1 MNNKLIKFTFIFLL
15 ISIVDAQ
22 WESRTAFTIEKSRK
36 EIGLLSP
43 LRIGLQNGSE
53 LVINKFLLMPNISIK
68 QGRPAFNQWSMAQR
82 FQIEYPSLG
91 MKWLQSPLGM
101 ELGDPNMFALISP
114 EFNIPQMLSFYTEI
128 IGTTGSITNGRLT
141 LNGGIGF
148 SLNGKDLSDDA
159 TIDLPIIY
167 PRLSIYYNQILVK
180 MGGEYNKQIT
190 DKISYLIDY
199 DMYLMPNGRGRYAFE
214 QKGLIVWERTE
225 KFRILFGY
233 KLIAGEYPFG
243 TQAHFLPL
251 LDLQFGW

>member
-22 WESRTAFTIEKSRK
+22 WESRTAFTIEKGRK

-148 SLNGKDLSDDA
+148 TEDPNIYIKSDTGYNAKMIPVFKVNRVGEEIAPEAVAPGDVIQVVDCVGK
-159 TIDLPIIY
+159 
-167 PRLSIYYNQILVK
+167 
-180 MGGEYNKQIT
+180 
-190 DKISYLIDY
+190 
-199 DMYLMPNGRGRYAFE
+199 F
-214 QKGLIVWERTE
+214 
-225 KFRILFGY
+225 
-233 KLIAGEYPFG
+233 
-243 TQAHFLPL
+243 
-251 LDLQFGW
+251 

>member
-1 MNNKLIKFTFIFLL
+1 
-15 ISIVDAQ
+15 
-22 WESRTAFTIEKSRK
+22 
-36 EIGLLSP
+36 
-43 LRIGLQNGSE
+43 
-53 LVINKFLLMPNISIK
+53 
-68 QGRPAFNQWSMAQR
+68 
-82 FQIEYPSLG
+82 

-180 MGGEYNKQIT
+180 MGGEYNKQIPWHYEKKT
-190 DKISYLIDY
+190 KTRLCKTCGFINSCSY
-199 DMYLMPNGRGRYAFE
+199 
-214 QKGLIVWERTE
+214 
-225 KFRILFGY
+225 
-233 KLIAGEYPFG
+233 
-243 TQAHFLPL
+243 
-251 LDLQFGW
+251 

>member
-1 MNNKLIKFTFIFLL
+1 
-15 ISIVDAQ
+15 
-22 WESRTAFTIEKSRK
+22 
-36 EIGLLSP
+36 
-43 LRIGLQNGSE
+43 
-53 LVINKFLLMPNISIK
+53 
-68 QGRPAFNQWSMAQR
+68 
-82 FQIEYPSLG
+82 
-91 MKWLQSPLGM
+91 M